1 MSILIQNSINYT
13 PNIPDSK
20 HIILY
25 VNEDGNI
32 CLLNSQNHITNLSEL
47 NGDYYKKPIDEVI
60 TYPISSLNIDSLAVG
75 HRVIVENS
83 GIIYEVCQNKDG
95 QKFWNFDNH
104 HAVGAMVFIRN
115 AAILNKYYYVY
126 DGKKWNRTNYS
137 NNNSHTIDYSNPHRV
152 TKEQIG
158 LGNVENTT
166 LIPASQFEEH
176 LLAINPHGV
185 TKEQIGLGNVENVI
199 LVPAT
204 ALSEH
209 LATIN
214 PHQVTKAQI
223 GLGNVEN
230 EPQVNVREYKEHIR
244 DYNNPHGWTK
254 EDFGLGNLNNG
265 KIYPKAKFK
274 EHTSAINPHHVTK
287 EQIGLG
293 NVENVDHVTEA
304 EFTQHKNA
312 TNPHHVTKEQLG
324 LGNIENVSQVS
335 VEEFNDHVS
344 ATNPHHVTKED
355 VGLGMIQNEN
365 LLSKTDFDKHTS
377 DHNNPH
383 QITKK
388 DIGLENVLN
397 IRQLSKQTFDDHTSD
412 HNNPHRV
419 SLMDIELGNILNEP
433 SISKETWNNGQH
445 VHRTTAADVGL
456 ELVVNTELI
465 EKSVFTEHL
474 NQHNPHQITKAQL
487 GLDKVDNT
495 SDSNKPISTA
505 QQVEIDKIADTKIAV
520 SDLESTT
527 ATYAVNLYDNNGNL
541 NPEVIV
547 PTINDVVVPIG
558 CFKKVGN
565 QSEPTLQLF
574 SPLDN
579 YYKEQFKNIHTVQEL
594 LSIIKYGGIKI
605 KGLSTLIIH
614 VEGNELEHLRLQDDD
629 RIIIYVNDYYKRTI
643 SYGVFHNRPLPE
655 GNELINK
662 ARELTAEYS
671 GSSILPL
678 TEAGLMNVSALAV
691 DYNEL
696 NRTQYKGELYGIPFM
711 DQLEIQY
718 KNNFRKVLGYPLK
731 TTMLQ
736 QSPIIG
742 MDVLQMGDG
751 IETTADSF
759 QYLQHRSGIVN
770 VQDGGYDFNFS
781 LNNSATIVRV
791 DNNKQCDY
799 VIIIFNGEPAGYR
812 SIFNSYVPD
821 NTTGLSR
828 DQKFKCID
836 ALYPITSG
844 SSVMHSICI
853 VSTSLIDTT
862 AEKNTAVRTEDS
874 GTVYYVKST
883 VENKLIKIYTLF
895 NDTKRYTYSLADTI
909 PDLEF
914 TTTIKAEFNKLTP
927 SRRYVFIENKTD
939 DELKAIANDA
949 DNEVWKNY
957 NIIKERN
964 NIYCLTNQSLIKCER
979 INSQRIVNPITLG
992 SKSTVLVLVNDG
1004 ISIILAYQNSIWNFE
1019 LYSSQNIIPNTT
1031 HSYSY
1036 TSSTN
1041 LYSMYNKNGKAAN
1054 NYMSLTDWGGIMV
1067 TDITTNVGMIPSPIN
1082 PYVGHFLY
1090 LNPNNAWCPYLFHP
1104 QGSNFAGKSNII
1116 NTAVSSLTAIAGRL
1130 HPFNNNQHIVGYVM
1144 ISSGI
1149 VLLLNDGSVWKAEL
1163 NYKLL
1168 PGEEYVRPLM
1178 FTKMLDSS
1186 KNFIAIHSMFNHNI
1200 LLIDDRNNLTILN
1213 PYTSS
1218 THVVEQRVIESNQSI
1233 IACNSFAYFSV
1244 IVTANV
1250 RSSSNVISVYYFD
1263 HLSETLTYTGISDW
1277 ITDDLST
1284 IRIRMTNGS
1293 KTALNYNQLA
1303 GNYISIHGSDDGI
1316 LIPWNP
1322 YSTYTINPEDPK
1334 QKLSAVLDNTS
1345 ARPMYNTTSR
1355 YGNLLLDNNI
1365 NRINKENDN
1374 IYYKYKN

>member
-13 PNIPDSK
+13 PNVPDSK

-75 HRVIVENS
+75 YRVIVENS
-83 GIIYEVCQNKDG
+83 GIIYEVCQDKNG
-95 QKFWNFDNH
+95 RRFWNFDDH
-104 HAVGAMVFIRN
+104 HATGAMVFIRN
-115 AAILNKYYYVY
+115 TAILNKYYYVY
-126 DGKKWNRTNYS
+126 NGKQWNRTNYS
-137 NNNSHTIDYSNPHRV
+137 NNNSHIIDYNNPHRV
-152 TKEQIG
+152 TKEQLG
-158 LGNVENTT
+158 LGNVENIT
-166 LIPASQFEEH
+166 LIPISRFEEH
-176 LLAINPHGV
+176 LAAINPHGV

-209 LATIN
+209 LAAIN
-214 PHQVTKAQI
+214 PHGVTKEQI

-230 EPQVNVREYKEHIR
+230 EPQANIREYKEHVR

-254 EDFGLGNLNNG
+254 EDFGLGNLTNG
-265 KIYPKAKFK
+265 KIYPKSKFK
-274 EHTSAINPHHVTK
+274 EHTSATNPHHVTK

-293 NVENVDHVTEA
+293 NIENIDHVTEA
-304 EFTQHKNA
+304 EFVQHKNA
-312 TNPHHVTKEQLG
+312 SNPHNVTKEQLG
-324 LGNIENVSQVS
+324 LGDIENVSQVS
-335 VEEFNDHVS
+335 VEEFNDHIS
-344 ATNPHHVTKED
+344 ATNPHHITKED
-355 VGLGMIQNEN
+355 IGLGMIQNEN
-365 LLSKTDFDKHTS
+365 LLSKTDFDNHTS

-397 IRQLSKQTFDDHTSD
+397 IHQLSKQTFDDHVSD

-419 SLMDIELGNILNEP
+419 SLRDIGLGNILNEP
-433 SISKETWNNGQH
+433 SISKETWNNGKH
-445 VHRTTAADVGL
+445 THRTTAADVGL

-465 EKSVFTEHL
+465 EKSVFIEHL
-474 NQHNPHQITKAQL
+474 NQHNPHQVTKAKL

-495 SDSNKPISTA
+495 SDNSKPISTA
-505 QQVEIDKIADTKIAV
+505 QQVELDKIANIKIAV
-520 SDLESTT
+520 KNLESLAETSI
-527 ATYAVNLYDNNGNL
+527 NLYDDNGNP

-565 QSEPTLQLF
+565 QLEPTLQLF

-594 LSIIKYGGIKI
+594 LSTIKYGGIKI

-614 VEGNELEHLRLQDDD
+614 VESNELEHLRLQDDD

-643 SYGVFHNRPLPE
+643 SYGVFHNRPIPK
-655 GNELINK
+655 GNELIDK
-662 ARELTAEYS
+662 VRELIVEYD

-691 DYNEL
+691 DYNEP
-696 NRTQYKGELYGIPFM
+696 NRTQYKGEVYGIPFI

-751 IETTADSF
+751 IEIVADSL
-759 QYLQHRSGIVN
+759 QYLQYRGRIVN
-770 VQDGGYDFNFS
+770 IQDGGYS
-781 LNNSATIVRV
+781 QGYSYGNSTIIVRI
-791 DNNKQCDY
+791 DNNKEYDY
-799 VIIIFNGEPAGYR
+799 AVMIFNDEVAGYCSIFNGYAA
-812 SIFNSYVPD
+812 D
-821 NTTGLSR
+821 NRTELTR

-836 ALYPITSG
+836 VLYPIISG
-844 SSVMHSICI
+844 MHNICI
-853 VSTSLIDTT
+853 ISTSLIDTT
-862 AEKNTAVRTEDS
+862 IEKNTAVKIEDS
-874 GTVYYVKST
+874 GTIYYIKST
-883 VENKLIKIYTLF
+883 VENKLIKIWSLF
-895 NDTKRYTYSLADTI
+895 NDTKGYDYSLVDTI

-914 TTTIKAEFNKLTP
+914 TTTIEIEFNKLTP
-927 SRRYVFIENKTD
+927 NKQYMFIENKTD
-939 DELKAIANDA
+939 DELKAIVNDP
-949 DNEVWKNY
+949 NNTIWKGY
-957 NIIKERN
+957 EIIKRKN
-964 NIYCLTNQSLIKCER
+964 NIYCLTNQSLIKYEKVGNQQ
-979 INSQRIVNPITLG
+979 IMNPITLR
-992 SKSTVLVLVNDG
+992 STSTNLVLVNDG
-1004 ISIILAYQNSIWNFE
+1004 ISIVLVYSNSIWNFE
-1019 LYSSQNIIPNTT
+1019 LYSYNHIIPNHT
-1031 HSYSY
+1031 YCDSY
-1036 TSSTN
+1036 TSPTN
-1041 LYSMYNKNGKAAN
+1041 LYSIYDMDGKVIGGYSSPINWGKMYADV
-1054 NYMSLTDWGGIMV
+1054 SP
-1067 TDITTNVGMIPSPIN
+1067 NVGVIPSPVN
-1082 PYVGHFLY
+1082 PNVGHLLY
-1090 LNPNNAWCPYLFHP
+1090 LNPNGAWYPYLFHP
-1104 QGSNFAGKSNII
+1104 NKNTFGGRNSNVSTVVGDTERIEGK
-1116 NTAVSSLTAIAGRL
+1116 L

-1163 NYKLL
+1163 NYKLF
-1168 PGEEYVRPLM
+1168 PGEEHVRPLV

-1200 LLIDDRNNLTILN
+1200 LLIDSYNNLTILN

-1218 THVVEQRVIESNQSI
+1218 THFVEQRVMKSNQSI
-1233 IACNSFAYFSV
+1233 IACNSFAYFSI

-1277 ITDDLST
+1277 VTDDLST

-1322 YSTYTINPEDPK
+1322 YSTYTIDPEDPK
-1334 QKLSAVLDNTS
+1334 QKLSAMLDNTS